1 LVALNKISALSS
13 SVLKTAAVSVV
24 KKGLPVPQAKIRM
37 EKSLK
42 NFKEELSH
50 IRTSRASVALLDAIK
65 VDCYGTQMPIPQIAT
80 VNVVEGKVLVIQPW
94 DVNLVKEIE
103 RAIQKSD
110 LGINPTSDGKTIRL
124 VIPPLTEE
132 RRKELIKVAG
142 KLAEETR
149 IAIRNI
155 RRDVLDKFKS
165 AKKKGEISEDD
176 YIQLEKKVQKL
187 TDQYIEKINE
197 VLKEK
202 EKEILTP

>member
-1 LVALNKISALSS
+1 MNE
-13 SVLKTAAVSVV
+13 VLDE
-24 KKGLPVPQAKIRM
+24 AKRKM

-65 VDCYGTQMPIPQIAT
+65 IDCYGTQMPIPQIAT
-80 VNVVEGKVLVIQPW
+80 VNVVEGKMLVIQPW

-103 RAIQKSD
+103 KAIQKSD

-142 KLAEETR
+142 KLAEEAR

-187 TDQYIEKINE
+187 TDQYVEKINE